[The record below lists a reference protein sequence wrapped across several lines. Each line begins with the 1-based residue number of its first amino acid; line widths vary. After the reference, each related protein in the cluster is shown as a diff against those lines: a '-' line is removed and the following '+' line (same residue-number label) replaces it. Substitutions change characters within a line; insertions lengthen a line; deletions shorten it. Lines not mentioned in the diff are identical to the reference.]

1 MELIKNG
8 ISLDNIETLTPVTCD
23 KLGDDIESNIRY
35 SRLRGF
41 ETCNV
46 YLIYY
51 YRIIEKYIKKR
62 NGDMIMKIYI

>member
-1 MELIKNG
+1 MIFVKVYFLLIQIVELIKNG

-41 ETCNV
+41 ETCSV
-46 YLIYY
+46 Y
-51 YRIIEKYIKKR
+51 
-62 NGDMIMKIYI
+62 